1 MYIITAKHKGNKIT
15 RKAVSDTQASA
26 IINQLLREGCTEIGI
41 KEEKRNATE
50 GICFIQKKVT
60 ESDPG
65 KIAGHSEQGSED
77 QVFPFQP
84 DRAD

>member
-15 RKAVSDTQASA
+15 RKAFSDTQAFV
-26 IINQLLREGCTEIGI
+26 IINQLSREGCTEIEM
-41 KEEKRNATE
+41 KEEKRSATE
-50 GICFIQKKVT
+50 RICFIQEKVT

-84 DRAD
+84 D

>member
-1 MYIITAKHKGNKIT
+1 M
-15 RKAVSDTQASA
+15 Q
-26 IINQLLREGCTEIGI
+26 QREFALY
-41 KEEKRNATE
+41 K
-50 GICFIQKKVT
+50 KKVT

-84 DRAD
+84 D